1 MALAALMT
9 MALAVPAYAATGIDI
24 DNSAENV
31 VTDTLNKTT
40 GTTHFA
46 TDNVYDGP
54 VGGKTNT
61 WNAGQIR
68 EEVKVTA
75 VKTCEFTITIPKEI
89 TMDGANKNATYDVN
103 VVGDIA
109 GDQEII
115 VRPDADFQL
124 NEDGGKAPV
133 TVTVT
138 QAEADQKFVY
148 AEINEDK
155 NSNGTLEAGTDGK
168 TVHGTLDAPTLTAG
182 KWSGKF
188 NFNIEF
194 REQAPVVGP

>member
-24 DNSAENV
+24 ADSTKNV
-31 VTDTLNKTT
+31 VTDTLDKTT
-40 GTTHFA
+40 GTDHFA

-54 VGGKTNT
+54 VGAKTNT

-89 TMDGANKNATYDVN
+89 TMDGNTKAADYTVN

-109 GDQEII
+109 GDQEIK
-115 VRPDADFQL
+115 VAPDASFQL
-124 NEDGGKAPV
+124 TEDGGKADVPV
-133 TVTVT
+133 TVT
-138 QAEADQKFVY
+138 QADQKFVY
-148 AEINEDK
+148 NEINVDV
-155 NSNGTLEAGTDGK
+155 NSDSTLTPGTDGK
-168 TVHGTLDAPTLTAG
+168 TVNGTLDAQDLTAG

-188 NFNIEF
+188 NFNISFGEKT
-194 REQAPVVGP
+194 A